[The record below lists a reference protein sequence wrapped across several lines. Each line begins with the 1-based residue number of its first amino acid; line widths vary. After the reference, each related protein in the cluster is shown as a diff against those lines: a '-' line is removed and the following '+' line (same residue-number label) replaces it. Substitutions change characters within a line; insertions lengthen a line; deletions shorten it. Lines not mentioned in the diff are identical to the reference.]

1 MSDNILKSIEVKMKR
16 VLFLVLPALMYA
28 DTLGSLLSYV
38 GENNK
43 LMQAQSLVKSSKQKE
58 LGAQE
63 SSYFPTVDLGAYYQ
77 SLHERSPMMPG
88 DVYSAYAKVGFDLY
102 DGGKR
107 SSLVNQKRSEFE
119 GSEYDES
126 ELKKSLSLQVVQDFF
141 TIKSLESTQKA
152 REEAG
157 VALMSQLERM
167 RSFFDAKLATS
178 DEVDKLRAAHDTND
192 YNIEAIKLDILRTKR
207 ALELKLSKKIETLE
221 SSNFK
226 EIGLS
231 DMQTTDAIKSLE
243 ASKNAL
249 KSLAE
254 SIDSYYYPQIR
265 IEDTLSYFGYNNTD
279 AMHPEGVETQNKIM
293 LSANFRLYDGGLL
306 AQNRQALEL
315 NAKALE
321 KQIEYKNDEQ
331 KMHHELSIARITTE
345 KIKIQSAKSALQA
358 AQSTYETIE
367 QKYKAGIVDN
377 IAYLDALASKTSAKA
392 LYESSLN
399 DLEIAYAFYYY
410 YSGKNIEEFLQ

>member
-1 MSDNILKSIEVKMKR
+1 MKR
-16 VLFLVLPALMYA
+16 VLFLVLPALIYG
-28 DTLGSLLSYV
+28 DTLGSLLSLV
-38 GENNK
+38 GEDNK
-43 LMQAQSLVKSSKQKE
+43 LAQAQGLIKSSKQKE
-58 LGAQE
+58 LAAQE
-63 SSYFPTVDLGAYYQ
+63 SSYYPTVDLGAYYQ

-88 DVYSAYAKVGFDLY
+88 DVYSGYAKIGFDIY

-107 SSLVNQKRSEFE
+107 SSLVSQKRSEFE
-119 GSEYDES
+119 GSGYDES
-126 ELKKSLSLQVVQDFF
+126 ELKKSLALQVVQDFF

-157 VALMSQLERM
+157 VALMSQLDRM
-167 RSFFDAKLATS
+167 RAFFDAKLATI
-178 DEVDKLRAAHDTND
+178 DEVDKLRAAYDTNN

-207 ALELKLSKKIETLE
+207 ALELKLSKKIESLE
-221 SSNFK
+221 PSNFK
-226 EIGLS
+226 EIRQGE
-231 DMQTTDAIKSLE
+231 MQTIDAIKSLE
-243 ASKNAL
+243 ASKDAL

-265 IEDTLSYFGYNNTD
+265 IEDTFNYYGYNNTD
-279 AMHPEGVETQNKIM
+279 KAHPEGIDAQNKIM

-306 AQNRQALEL
+306 AQNKQALEL

-331 KMHHELSIARITTE
+331 KMLHELSIARITTE
-345 KIKIQSAKSALQA
+345 KIKIQSAKSALHA

-377 IAYLDALASKTSAKA
+377 VAYLDALASKTSAKA
-392 LYESSLN
+392 LYEASLN